1 MRRGFKP
8 LFIFLDMTPK
18 EKAFHLHFSFIRD
31 VIADNDKAKI
41 CALKVIDECLYF
53 VYNIDTSSSIE
64 TYISRQ
70 ATLRYLNDVK
80 TELNKL

>member
-1 MRRGFKP
+1 
-8 LFIFLDMTPK
+8 MTPK

-41 CALKVIDECLYF
+41 CALKSIEECIYF
-53 VYNIDTSSSIE
+53 VYNIDTSNNIE

-70 ATLRYLNDVK
+70 ASLKYLNDVK